1 MNRLAL
7 KVDVDTLVGF
17 KEGVPALLELLKTQG
32 VPASFFVALGP
43 DHSGRAI
50 RRLFTHKGF
59 LQKMLRTGAPRLYG
73 LKTMLY
79 GTLLPGPAI
88 AASSPDLLR
97 KIVAAGHELGIH
109 GYDHVL
115 WQDRLGGMSRTAVAA
130 EIHRAQ
136 KVFSDIMGYRAISF
150 AAPGWQCTPAALD
163 ALAAEHF
170 YYISNTRGYAPYFPK
185 TPGQDWPILE
195 IPTTLPTMDELL
207 GLDGR
212 SPAAVNEEI
221 LTSLRDGGTHVLTI
235 HAEVEGRVCRR
246 EFRDLL
252 QTMQDRGISFIR
264 LIDYAQELW
273 QHPEKISRALMAP
286 GALPGRAGTVVCQ
299 NRPEDQA

>member
-1 MNRLAL
+1 MRLAL

-17 KEGVPALLELLKTQG
+17 QEGVPALLRVLEARE
-32 VPASFFVALGP
+32 VPASFFVAMGP

-73 LKTMLY
+73 FKTMLY
-79 GTLLPGPAI
+79 GTVLPGPPI
-88 AASSPDLLR
+88 ARSAPHLLQ
-97 KIVAAGHELGIH
+97 KITAAGHELGLH

-115 WQDRLGGMSRTAVAA
+115 WQDRLHGLTAAAVAA

-136 KVFSDIMGYRAISF
+136 QVFTEILGFPAISF

-163 ALAAEHF
+163 ALVAERF
-170 YYISNTRGYAPYFPK
+170 YYISNTRGHAPYFPQA
-185 TPGQDWPILE
+185 PERGWPILE

-212 SPAAVNEEI
+212 TATDFNKEI
-221 LTSLRDGGTHVLTI
+221 LAALESGPVQVLTI
-235 HAEVEGRVCRR
+235 HAEVEGRVCLK
-246 EFRDLL
+246 EFTELL
-252 QTMQDRGISFIR
+252 DAVQARGIAFIR
-264 LIDYAQELW
+264 LLDYAQELW
-273 QHPEKISRALMAP
+273 QQPELIARASFGP
-286 GALPGRAGTVVCQ
+286 GTLPGRAGTVTCQ
-299 NRPEDQA
+299 GPEGEAA

>member
-1 MNRLAL
+1 M
-7 KVDVDTLVGF
+7 
-17 KEGVPALLELLKTQG
+17 
-32 VPASFFVALGP
+32 PASFFVAMGP

-50 RRLFTHKGF
+50 RRVFTHKGF
-59 LQKMLRTGAPRLYG
+59 VQKMLRTGAPRLYG

-97 KIVAAGHELGIH
+97 NIIAAGHELGIH

-115 WQDRLGGMSRTAVAA
+115 WQDRLDGMSRTAVAA

-136 KVFSDIMGYRAISF
+136 KVFSDILGYPAISF

-163 ALAAEHF
+163 ALVAEHF
-170 YYISNTRGYAPYFPK
+170 YYLSNTRGYAPYFPK
-185 TPGQDWPILE
+185 TQGRAWPILE

-207 GLDGR
+207 GLHGR
-212 SPAAVNEEI
+212 SPAEVNEDI
-221 LTSLRDGGTHVLTI
+221 LASLRRGGTQVLTI
-235 HAEVEGRVCRR
+235 HAEVEGRVYRR
-246 EFRDLL
+246 EFNDLL
-252 QTMQDRGISFIR
+252 HKVQDQGIGFIR

-273 QHPEKISRALMAP
+273 QCPEKIIRASMAP
-286 GALPGRAGTVVCQ
+286 ETLPGRAGTVVCQ
-299 NRPEDQA
+299 SRRED

>member
-1 MNRLAL
+1 MRRLAL

-17 KEGVPALLELLKTQG
+17 REGVPALLRVLG
-32 VPASFFVALGP
+32 ARGIPASFFVAMGP

-88 AASSPDLLR
+88 AASAPDLLR
-97 KIVAAGHELGIH
+97 EIIGAGHELGLH
-109 GYDHVL
+109 GYDHVR
-115 WQDRLGGMSRTAVAA
+115 WQDRLHAMTRTDVAG

-136 KVFSDIMGYRAISF
+136 KVFTEILGYPAISF
-150 AAPGWQCTPAALD
+150 AAPGWQCTPASLD
-163 ALAAEHF
+163 ALVAEHF
-170 YYISNTRGYAPYFPK
+170 YYISNTRGYGPYFPQ
-185 TPGQDWPILE
+185 TGEQAWPILE

-212 SPAAVNEEI
+212 GAADFNGEI
-221 LTSLRDGGTHVLTI
+221 LAALESSGTQVLTI
-235 HAEVEGRVCRR
+235 HAEVEGRACLQ
-246 EFRDLL
+246 EFTDLL
-252 QTMQDRGISFIR
+252 DSVHAGKITFIR
-264 LIDYAQELW
+264 LVDYAQELW
-273 QHPEKISRALMAP
+273 QQPERLARASMAP
-286 GALPGRAGTVVCQ
+286 GILPGRAGTVTCQ
-299 NRPEDQA
+299 GRWED

>member
-1 MNRLAL
+1 MIPWWDLKKASRLSLEIFAAR
-7 KVDVDTLVGF
+7 
-17 KEGVPALLELLKTQG
+17 GVP
-32 VPASFFVALGP
+32 VSFFVAMGP

-97 KIVAAGHELGIH
+97 NIIAAGHELGIH

-115 WQDRLGGMSRTAVAA
+115 WQDRLDGMSHTAVAA
-130 EIHRAQ
+130 EISPGPEG
-136 KVFSDIMGYRAISF
+136 VFRKSWVIRPS
-150 AAPGWQCTPAALD
+150 PLPPPAGSALPPALD
-163 ALAAEHF
+163 ALVAEHF
-170 YYISNTRGYAPYFPK
+170 YYLSNTRGYAPYFPK
-185 TPGQDWPILE
+185 TPDRAWPILE

-207 GLDGR
+207 GLHGR
-212 SPAAVNEEI
+212 SPTEVNEEI
-221 LTSLRDGGTHVLTI
+221 LAGLRDDGTQILTI

-246 EFRDLL
+246 EF
-252 QTMQDRGISFIR
+252 I
-264 LIDYAQELW
+264 
-273 QHPEKISRALMAP
+273 
-286 GALPGRAGTVVCQ
+286 
-299 NRPEDQA
+299 

>member
-1 MNRLAL
+1 LRRLAL

-17 KEGVPALLELLKTQG
+17 QEGVPALLEMLAAAG
-32 VPASFFVALGP
+32 VPASFFVAMGP

-59 LQKMLRTGAPRLYG
+59 LHKMLRTGAPRLYG

-88 AASSPDLLR
+88 AAAAPDLLR
-97 KIVAAGHELGIH
+97 AIPAAGHELGVH
-109 GYDHVL
+109 GYDHVY
-115 WQDRLGGMSRTAVAA
+115 WQDRLPGLSQAAVAA
-130 EIHRAQ
+130 ELCQAQ
-136 KVFSDIMGYRAISF
+136 KVFLEIMGHRAISF

-163 ALAAEHF
+163 ALVAERF
-170 YYISNTRGYAPYFPK
+170 YYLSNTRGSAPYFPRV
-185 TPGQDWPILE
+185 GARSWPVLE

-212 SPAAVNEEI
+212 TPAAVNDEI
-221 LTSLRDGGTHVLTI
+221 LRRLETGGTHVLTI

-246 EFRDLL
+246 EFNQLL
-252 QTMQDRGISFIR
+252 HQVQDQEIHFIR
-264 LIDYAQELW
+264 LLDYARELW
-273 QHPEKISRALMAP
+273 QQPEQIARSAMAP
-286 GALPGRAGTVVCQ
+286 GTLPGRAGTVLCQ
-299 NRPEDQA
+299 GPQEAAA